1 MALGIA
7 GKIANGKFPV
17 VFRKVSQILNK
28 ELFSANDSTIDW
40 EKLKADLEGLS
51 KPQLDLV
58 LRLIEK
64 MKTVN
69 QADEKEANPS
79 RN

>member
-17 VFRKVSQILNK
+17 VFRKASQILNK
-28 ELFSANDSTIDW
+28 ELFSANDSAIDW